1 MPKEPYLIVRHS
13 PIHGYGAFAAR
24 RIRKGTRIIEYQG
37 ERIAPAEGD
46 RRYAD
51 APDDSIILLFT
62 VNKRVTID
70 AGVGGND
77 ARFINHSCDPNCE
90 TVDEDAHIYIE
101 AIRTIQPGEELS
113 YDYHLT
119 RDEGDGPKAEAKYAC
134 KCGSPNCRGTML
146 EPAKKKRKKKAKKK
160 Q

>member
-1 MPKEPYLIVRHS
+1 MPKEPYFEVRHS
-13 PIHGYGAFAAR
+13 RIHGYGAFATR
-24 RIRKGTRIIEYQG
+24 RIRKGARIIEYQG
-37 ERIAPAEGD
+37 ERISPDEGD
-46 RRYAD
+46 RRYANAD
-51 APDDSIILLFT
+51 PHSIILLFT

-101 AIRTIQPGEELS
+101 AIRTIQPGEELL

-119 RDEGDGPKAEAKYAC
+119 RDEGDGARAEAEYAC

-146 EPAKKKRKKKAKKK
+146 EPVKKKRKKTKKR
-160 Q
+160 